1 LENQSEML
9 LAENERITT
18 LSLERL
24 REIEI
29 WRKKHG
35 ESDEDYSLQV
45 GELKSQLEMFKSNNY
60 VSVLIMREIE

>member
-1 LENQSEML
+1 ML